1 MLNAQTFEQLKQMR
15 LHGFAQALS
24 EQLDNADY
32 DALSFDERVGM
43 LVDREHTDRESR
55 KLTRRLQQAKL
66 RQKACIEDIDYRHH
80 RGLDKPTLS
89 RLASGQWIHKRRNV
103 VLIGPTGIGK
113 TFLACALA
121 HKACRDGFTA
131 LYRRMPRLCQE
142 LQIARADGSWHK
154 LLARIAKT
162 DVLVLDDFGIT
173 PLSAAERRDLL
184 EVIEDRYT
192 NRSTIIS
199 SQLPVDKWHAYIGEP
214 TLADAIVDRLVHNAD
229 HLKLRGDSMRK
240 NRTPLTGQEDSGN

>member
-1 MLNAQTFEQLKQMR
+1 
-15 LHGFAQALS
+15 
-24 EQLDNADY
+24 
-32 DALSFDERVGM
+32 M
-43 LVDREHTDRESR
+43 LVDREYTDRESR

-66 RQKACIEDIDYRHH
+66 RQRACIEDIDYRHH

-89 RLASGQWIHKRRNV
+89 RLASGQWIHKQHNV
-103 VLIGPTGIGK
+103 VLSGPTGIGK

-184 EVIEDRYT
+184 EVIEDRHG
-192 NRSTIIS
+192 NRSTIIA

-214 TLADAIVDRLVHNAD
+214 TLADAIVDRLVHNAY
-229 HLKLRGDSMRK
+229 HLKLRGDSLRK
-240 NRTPLTGQEDSGN
+240 NRTPLTEQEDSGN

>member
-1 MLNAQTFEQLKQMR
+1 MLNEQTLEQLKHMR

-24 EQLDNADY
+24 EQLDSTDY

-43 LVDREHTDRESR
+43 LVDREYTDRESR

-80 RGLDKPTLS
+80 RGLDKATLC
-89 RLASGQWIHKRRNV
+89 RLASGQWIHKQRNI
-103 VLIGPTGIGK
+103 VLNGPTGIGK

-121 HKACRDGFTA
+121 HKACRDGFTV

-142 LQIARADGSWHK
+142 LHIARADGSWHK

-162 DVLVLDDFGIT
+162 DILVLDDFGIT
-173 PLSAAERRDLL
+173 PLGAAERRDLL
-184 EVIEDRYT
+184 EVIEDRHGS
-192 NRSTIIS
+192 RSTIIA

-214 TLADAIVDRLVHNAD
+214 TLADAIVDRLVHNAH
-229 HLKLRGDSMRK
+229 HLQLRGDSLRK
-240 NRTPLTGQEDSGN
+240 NRTPLTEQEDSGN

>member
-1 MLNAQTFEQLKQMR
+1 LSSDRSTTFGHTSLQ
-15 LHGFAQALS
+15 S
-24 EQLDNADY
+24 TDY

-43 LVDREHTDRESR
+43 LVDREYTDRESR

-80 RGLDKPTLS
+80 RGLDKATLS
-89 RLASGQWIHKRRNV
+89 RLASGQWIHKRRNI
-103 VLIGPTGIGK
+103 VLSGPTGIGK

-154 LLARIAKT
+154 RLARIAKT

-184 EVIEDRYT
+184 EVIEDRHGS
-192 NRSTIIS
+192 RSTIIA

-214 TLADAIVDRLVHNAD
+214 TLADAIVDRLVHNAH

-240 NRTPLTGQEDSGN
+240 HRTPLTEHEDSGN